1 MRLHLYTPKGLFQVN
16 NAITFK
22 LLIYWQPNSFLSLAI
37 QKKITFRS
45 SLVAHQVKDLAAA
58 AWVPIA
64 AQVWSLAQEF
74 PRVVGIIKK
83 KQKQKYIS

>member
-1 MRLHLYTPKGLFQVN
+1 M
-16 NAITFK
+16 
-22 LLIYWQPNSFLSLAI
+22 
-37 QKKITFRS
+37 
-45 SLVAHQVKDLAAA
+45 AHQVKDLAAA

>member
-1 MRLHLYTPKGLFQVN
+1 M
-16 NAITFK
+16 
-22 LLIYWQPNSFLSLAI
+22 
-37 QKKITFRS
+37 
-45 SLVAHQVKDLAAA
+45 AHQVKDLAAA

-83 KQKQKYIS
+83 KTKTEVHFLVPLVHFSSFTLTPEVTTILNSNIMD

>member
-1 MRLHLYTPKGLFQVN
+1 MPGTPDKMIHLG
-16 NAITFK
+16 
-22 LLIYWQPNSFLSLAI
+22 
-37 QKKITFRS
+37 S